1 MLWVRC
7 LKLLAA
13 FCALCAGFFLVVVFL
28 ISETWVFPSLRP
40 GDSRTEKTSFF
51 WNRMNSPANGTSDS
65 LRMHTWQVGGDEIR
79 VDGEVINS
87 SVVLQLELCPEQPE
101 GLVGPL
107 HIDFSAAVTIDQVAA
122 SNSMIKLGGRYGPS
136 DCEARQKIA
145 IVIPF
150 RNREKHL
157 VYWLYY
163 LHPILIRQQGDY
175 AIYVVHQ
182 AGNGTFNRAKL
193 LNIGAVEALK
203 DQDYDCLVFSDVDI
217 IPMDDR
223 NLYHCGKQPRH
234 LACAMDKFGFR
245 LPYHGYFGGVIGLT
259 RQQFYTINGFSNHY
273 WGWGT
278 EDDDMYKRI
287 TLKGM
292 KVERPPAIIAR
303 TKMIHHHRDKGNGVN
318 TKNL

>member
-40 GDSRTEKTSFF
+40 
-51 WNRMNSPANGTSDS
+51 
-65 LRMHTWQVGGDEIR
+65 
-79 VDGEVINS
+79 DGEVINS

-182 AGNGTFNRAKL
+182 VCSCTDGEHTSQNTYLKVNATITDLNL
-193 LNIGAVEALK
+193 L
-203 DQDYDCLVFSDVDI
+203 
-217 IPMDDR
+217 
-223 NLYHCGKQPRH
+223 
-234 LACAMDKFGFR
+234 
-245 LPYHGYFGGVIGLT
+245 
-259 RQQFYTINGFSNHY
+259 HY
-273 WGWGT
+273 
-278 EDDDMYKRI
+278 
-287 TLKGM
+287 LF
-292 KVERPPAIIAR
+292 
-303 TKMIHHHRDKGNGVN
+303 IH
-318 TKNL
+318 